1 MATTDEE
8 RLRRELSTERDE
20 LAEAVETLRAEIGE
34 ATKIGERLK
43 AKLPIATVG
52 ALGLGFVAA
61 GGVGATMRLV
71 FRRGREGHEKA
82 RAGRFSLVRR

>member
-8 RLRRELSTERDE
+8 RLRQELNTEREE

-34 ATKIGERLK
+34 ATDVGSKLK
-43 AKLPIATVG
+43 SHLPAAAVG

-61 GGVGATMRLV
+61 GGVGATMRLL
-71 FRRGREGHEKA
+71 FRRGREGEQTA
-82 RAGRFSLVRR
+82 RVGRFSVVRR